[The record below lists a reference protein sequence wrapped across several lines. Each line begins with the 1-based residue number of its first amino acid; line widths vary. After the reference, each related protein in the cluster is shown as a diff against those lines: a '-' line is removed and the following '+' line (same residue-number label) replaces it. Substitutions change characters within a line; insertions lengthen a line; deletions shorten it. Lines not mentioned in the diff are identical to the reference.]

1 MMAGPG
7 LNRTAVAPPQMDPC
21 RIDRPSGQARALGPD
36 GTTTQAWLQTG
47 EACAFTAAASI
58 RTVPETIT
66 RSLRAPPQHPV
77 PASPSRSRTPPGPK
91 PSPQTAGTGKAL
103 RLAEGNISSEL
114 PASPME
120 EQANDRGREPQQA
133 I

>member
-58 RTVPETIT
+58 RTVPETLT
-66 RSLRAPPQHPV
+66 RSLRAAFS
-77 PASPSRSRTPPGPK
+77 PAAASGAGFALTIPDTTRTE
-91 PSPQTAGTGKAL
+91 T
-103 RLAEGNISSEL
+103 I
-114 PASPME
+114 PA
-120 EQANDRGREPQQA
+120 DRRNR
-133 I
+133 